1 MSKTINGLIIGIS
14 VFLVIVLIIV
24 SILMFPLKGK
34 TYDYDYWYRDKPYDI
49 NDTIVLEK
57 EENKDFKILVIT
69 DLQFNDALDLCG
81 KADNVYET
89 VDTLVTKQ
97 KPDLIVITG
106 DLVWAKFT
114 KFSVIKA
121 INKIDSYGIPWAPIN
136 GNHDGEG
143 NVDLAWIANKYEEAE
158 NCLFKQ
164 GPDNIGGIGNY
175 IINIREN
182 DKIVQSLIM
191 MDTHASRY
199 YDKDDENRHYD
210 FIYDS
215 QIEWYKWA
223 INGINEYNK
232 TKTDSMLFIHI
243 PLPEFKT
250 AYDLWQ
256 QEGGAEGENFGVKG
270 EEECP
275 SYINTG
281 MFNAIKE
288 FDSTKYVFAGHD
300 HLNNYSVMY
309 EGVRLTYAMKT
320 GDRCN
325 QTPGQNGGTLIT
337 MGDKITVEHIY
348 VEN

>member
-1 MSKTINGLIIGIS
+1 MSKTIKGLIMGIS
-14 VFLVIVLIIV
+14 IFLVIVLIVV
-24 SILMFPLKGK
+24 SVLMFPLKGK

-49 NDTIVLEK
+49 NDTVVLEK

-81 KADNVYET
+81 RSDNVYET
-89 VDTLVTKQ
+89 IDTLVTEQ
-97 KPDLIVITG
+97 KPDLIIITG

-143 NVDLAWIANKYEEAE
+143 NVDLAWIANKYEKAE

-164 GPDNIGGIGNY
+164 GPNNIGGIGNY
-175 IINIREN
+175 IINIKEN
-182 DKIVQSLIM
+182 DKVIQSLIL

-199 YDKDDENRHYD
+199 YNKDDENRYYD

-223 INGINEYNK
+223 INGINEYNNS
-232 TKTDSMLFIHI
+232 KTDSMLFIHI

-256 QEGGAEGENFGVKG
+256 QEGRKQGENFGIKG

-288 FDSTKYVFAGHD
+288 LDSTKYVFAGHD

-320 GDRCN
+320 GDRCS
-325 QTPGQNGGTLIT
+325 QTPVQNGGTLVTIS
-337 MGDKITVEHIY
+337 DKITVDHIY